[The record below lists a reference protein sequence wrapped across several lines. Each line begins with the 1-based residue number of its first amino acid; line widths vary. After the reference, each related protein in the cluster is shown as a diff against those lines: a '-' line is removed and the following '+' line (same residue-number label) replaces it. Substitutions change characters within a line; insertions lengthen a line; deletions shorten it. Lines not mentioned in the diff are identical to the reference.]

1 MARAIWHETILADS
15 DKCVI
20 VEGNYYFPP
29 DSVNFGYLQP
39 SETLTESGW
48 KGTAHYYDVV
58 LQDTRNTDAAWSYPE
73 PKDAA
78 RRITGHVAFWKGVEI
93 HGLDD

>member
-1 MARAIWHETILADS
+1 MTCAIWRETVLADS

-29 DSVNFGYLQP
+29 DSVNFDYLEP
-39 SETLTESGW
+39 SETRTECGW
-48 KGTAHYYDVV
+48 KGTAHYYHVV
-58 LQDTRNTDAAWSYPE
+58 TERARNADAAWTYPS

-78 RRITGHVAFWKGVEI
+78 QRITDHVAFWKGVEI
-93 HGLDD
+93 RGLD